1 MKAATSIG
9 TDLWKRSKTQVTK
22 IQSIDLCLPVVQGCP
37 EAGSPAQ
44 SVGGGLQ
51 PLVDP
56 GLDKVGIGDVGD
68 HVIPVVGVVTSSIH
82 CSHLG
87 ADA

>member
-9 TDLWKRSKTQVTK
+9 TDLR
-22 IQSIDLCLPVVQGCP
+22 IDTILRFQFPKFRPRLPVVQGRP

-44 SVGGGLQ
+44 GVGGGLH

-56 GLDKVGIGDVGD
+56 GLDEVGVGDVGD
-68 HVIPVVGVVTSSIH
+68 HVIPVVGIVACPVDGT
-82 CSHLG
+82 HLG
-87 ADA
+87 SDA